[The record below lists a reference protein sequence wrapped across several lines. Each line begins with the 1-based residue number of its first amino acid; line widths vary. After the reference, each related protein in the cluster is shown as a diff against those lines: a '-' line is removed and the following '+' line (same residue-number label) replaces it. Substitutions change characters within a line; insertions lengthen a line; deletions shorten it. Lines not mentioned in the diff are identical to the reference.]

1 MDTNIHETIKEIKK
15 SLRLSMNGVV
25 SAHQRRQG
33 LNYKINFGVEI
44 PRLKE
49 IASAHKK
56 DKSLAQNL
64 WQENIREC
72 KLLAIFLYP
81 DEEFNK
87 ETAEEWIKECTFTE
101 IADHLSRILLAKIP
115 EAKEASLQWITHKE
129 DMFEYCG
136 YSTLSNLFTN
146 GTTLSHE
153 EEKVYCNALKKTLH
167 TPVTG
172 NRPTQNAATISLI
185 KFAALSNEQRK
196 RVCDEIK
203 SWAIEENTALSNL
216 VDNLLD
222 EAD

>member
-81 DEEFNK
+81 GEEFNK
-87 ETAEEWIKECTFTE
+87 ETAEKWIKECTFTE
-101 IADHLSRILLAKIP
+101 IADHLSRTLLAIIP
-115 EAKEASLQWITHKE
+115 KAKEASLQWITRKE
-129 DMFEYCG
+129 EMFEYCG
-136 YSTLSNLFTN
+136 YSTLSNLFIRE
-146 GTTLSHE
+146 TTLTDD
-153 EEKVYCNALKKTLH
+153 EEKAYCNALKKTLH
-167 TPVTG
+167 TPTTG
-172 NRPTQNAATISLI
+172 SRPTQNAATISLI
-185 KFAALSNEQRK
+185 KFAEQCKEQRK
-196 RVCDEIK
+196 KMCAEIN
-203 SWAIEENTALSNL
+203 SWTIEDNTALSNL
-216 VDNLLD
+216 VENLLD
-222 EAD
+222 ETD

>member
-49 IASAHKK
+49 IALTHKK
-56 DKSLAQNL
+56 DKSLAQDL

-87 ETAEEWIKECTFTE
+87 ETAEKWISECTFTE
-101 IADHLSRILLAKIP
+101 IADHLSRTLLAKIP
-115 EAKEASLQWITHKE
+115 EAKETSLQWIVRKE
-129 DMFEYCG
+129 EMFEYCG
-136 YSTLSNLFTN
+136 YSTLSNLFTK
-146 GTTLSHE
+146 GITLAHE
-153 EEKVYCNALKKTLH
+153 EGKAYCNALKKTLH
-167 TPVTG
+167 APATG
-172 NRPTQNAATISLI
+172 SRPTQNAATISLI
-185 KFAALSNEQRK
+185 KFAEQSNEQRK
-196 RVCDEIK
+196 RMCDEIQ

-222 EAD
+222 EAN